1 LTFGLPLAR
10 LKKILFVRFS
20 SIGDIVLTTPVI
32 RCTKL
37 RLGAELHFLT
47 KENFKGIVSS
57 NPHISKTIT
66 IRSKVSEVKEA
77 LLKENYDYVI
87 DLHHNLRTM
96 QVKKL
101 LKKPSFSFPKLN
113 IEKWLLVN
121 AHLNFL
127 PKVHIVDRYFETV
140 KTIGVTNDGKGLDFF
155 IPAADEIN
163 SETLPASH
171 RNGFIA
177 FTTGAKFATK
187 QLPVEK
193 IVSILRRLNK
203 PVVMLGGKEDAARAE
218 FVRKE
223 CGELIY
229 NGCGKYNLNQSAS
242 LLKQADLVIAHD
254 TGLMHIAAAFK
265 KKIFSVWGNTVPDFG
280 MYPYLPGEGSKII
293 EVKNLYCR
301 PCSKIGFAKCPQGHF
316 RCMKEI
322 EEKEFVQDI

>member
-1 LTFGLPLAR
+1 

-37 RLGAELHFLT
+37 QLGAEIHFLT
-47 KENFKGIVSS
+47 KENFKGIVAS
-57 NPHISKTIT
+57 NPHISKVIT
-66 IRSKVSEVKEA
+66 IKSKVAEVKEL

-96 QVKKL
+96 QVKRL

-113 IEKWLLVN
+113 IEKWIIVN

-127 PKVHIVDRYFETV
+127 PDVHIVDRYFEPL
-140 KTIGVTNDGKGLDFF
+140 KNIGVKNDGNGLDFF
-155 IPAADEIN
+155 IPQEDEIKIQ
-163 SETLPASH
+163 TLPGTH
-171 RNGFIA
+171 HDGFIA

-193 IVSILRRLNK
+193 IVSILRRVNR
-203 PVVMLGGKEDAARAE
+203 PIVMLGGKEDIDRAE
-218 FVRKE
+218 FVKKE
-223 CGELIY
+223 LGDLIF
-229 NGCGKYNLNQSAS
+229 NACGKYNLNQSAS
-242 LLKQADLVIAHD
+242 LLKQAEMVIAHD
-254 TGLMHIAAAFK
+254 TGLMHIASAFK
-265 KKIFSVWGNTVPDFG
+265 KKIYSVWGNTVPEFG

-301 PCSKIGFAKCPQGHF
+301 PCSKIGFAECPLGHF
-316 RCMKEI
+316 RCMREI
-322 EEKEFVQDI
+322 DEKEF

>member
-1 LTFGLPLAR
+1 

-37 RLGAELHFLT
+37 QLGAEIHFLT
-47 KENFKGIVSS
+47 KENFKGIVAS
-57 NPHISKTIT
+57 NPHVSKVIT
-66 IRSKVSEVKEA
+66 IKSKVAEVKEL

-96 QVKKL
+96 QVKRL

-113 IEKWLLVN
+113 IEKWIIVN

-127 PKVHIVDRYFETV
+127 PEVHIVDRYFEPL
-140 KTIGVTNDGKGLDFF
+140 KNIGVKNDGNGLDFF
-155 IPAADEIN
+155 IPQEDEIN
-163 SETLPASH
+163 IQTLPETH
-171 RNGFIA
+171 QNGFIA

-193 IVSILRRLNK
+193 VVSILRRVNR
-203 PVVMLGGKEDAARAE
+203 PIVMLGGKEDIDRAE
-218 FVRKE
+218 FVKKE
-223 CGELIY
+223 LGDLIF
-229 NGCGKYNLNQSAS
+229 NACGKYNLNQSAS
-242 LLKQADLVIAHD
+242 LLKQAEMVIAHD
-254 TGLMHIAAAFK
+254 TGLMHIASAFK
-265 KKIFSVWGNTVPDFG
+265 KKIYSVWGNTIPEFG

-301 PCSKIGFAKCPQGHF
+301 PCSKIGFAECPLGHF
-316 RCMKEI
+316 RCMREI
-322 EEKEFVQDI
+322 DEKEF

>member
-1 LTFGLPLAR
+1 LTFDLSLVC

-20 SIGDIVLTTPVI
+20 SIGDIVLTTPII

-37 RLGAELHFLT
+37 QLNAEVHFLT
-47 KENFKGIVSS
+47 KESFKGIVSS
-57 NPHISKTIT
+57 NPYISKIIT
-66 IRSKVSEVKEA
+66 IKSKVSEVSEL

-87 DLHHNLRTM
+87 DLHHNLRTI
-96 QVKKL
+96 QVKRL

-121 AHLNFL
+121 AHLDFL

-140 KTIGVTNDGKGLDFF
+140 KTLGVTNDEKGLDYF
-155 IPAADEIN
+155 IPEADEIN
-163 SETLPASH
+163 IQTLPATH
-171 RNGFIA
+171 QNGFIA
-177 FTTGAKFATK
+177 FTTGAKFGTK

-193 IVSILRRLNK
+193 IVSILRRIHR
-203 PVVMLGGKEDAARAE
+203 PVVMLGGKEDFDRAE
-218 FVRKE
+218 FVKNE

-242 LLKQADLVIAHD
+242 LLKQADRIIAHD

-265 KKIFSVWGNTVPDFG
+265 KKIFSVWGNTVPGFG

-293 EVKNLYCR
+293 EVKGLYCR
-301 PCSKIGFAKCPQGHF
+301 PCSKIGFEKCPLGHF

-322 EEKEFVQDI
+322 DEKEFEV

>member
-1 LTFGLPLAR
+1 M
-10 LKKILFVRFS
+10 
-20 SIGDIVLTTPVI
+20 
-32 RCTKL
+32 
-37 RLGAELHFLT
+37 
-47 KENFKGIVSS
+47 
-57 NPHISKTIT
+57 
-66 IRSKVSEVKEA
+66 

-87 DLHHNLRTM
+87 DLHHNLRSM

-140 KTIGVTNDGKGLDFF
+140 KTIGVTNDDKGLDFF

-163 SETLPASH
+163 IETLPAIH

-193 IVSILRRLNK
+193 IVSILRRLNR
-203 PVVMLGGKEDAARAE
+203 PVVMLGGKEDAERAD
-218 FVRKE
+218 FVKNE

-242 LLKQADLVIAHD
+242 LLKQAELVIAHD

-301 PCSKIGFAKCPQGHF
+301 PCSKIGFAECPQGHF

-322 EEKEFVQDI
+322 DEKEFVS